1 MSTPNSDAVSPA
13 PRDLLRAHIVGLE
26 QKAAGLSSELS
37 DVKTELRQYRTA
49 LVALTGKPA
58 GGKKTVTRKVVK
70 DELTPFLAEQPKKS
84 APRST
89 VDSELRDRLKASG
102 YKLNGISRRI
112 DEVLTDDAF
121 TVVGEEVTLAHS
133 TD

>member
-1 MSTPNSDAVSPA
+1 MSKPNSDAVSPD
-13 PRDLLRAHIVGLE
+13 PRDLLRAHITGLE
-26 QKAAGLSSELS
+26 QRAASLSSELTE
-37 DVKTELRQYRTA
+37 VKAELRQYKTA
-49 LVALTGKPA
+49 LAALTGKPL

-70 DELTPFLAEQPKKS
+70 DELTPFLSEQPKNC
-84 APRST
+84 APRAR

-102 YKLNGISRRI
+102 YKLNGIARRI

-121 TVVGEEVTLAHS
+121 TVVGDEVTLAHS